1 MGDAATPLIVRR
13 SELASLGM
21 TAHRLYAMA
30 KNGELEQ
37 LAPGVYVRTG
47 AMDDTAAAWASI
59 ALRNPSATICLT
71 SALSMHDL
79 TDEIPAATDIA
90 LPRGDRTLTTRFTP
104 IHWHSFDRATF
115 AIGRNRHAITDDIDI
130 DIDIGIYSPER
141 TLIDAFR
148 LRHEIGA
155 ETANEALKRWLRQRD
170 STPSELMAMARSFP
184 KAEPGLRTALE
195 ILL

>member
-1 MGDAATPLIVRR
+1 MGDAETPLIVRR
-13 SELASLGM
+13 SELASIGM
-21 TAHRLYAMA
+21 TPHRLYVMS

-47 AMDDTAAAWASI
+47 AMDDTAATWASI
-59 ALRNPSATICLT
+59 ALRNPSATICLI

-79 TDEIPAATDIA
+79 TDEIPSSTDIA
-90 LPRGDRTLTTRFTP
+90 LPRGDRTLTTRFAP
-104 IHWHSFDRATF
+104 IHWHSFDKATF
-115 AIGRNRHAITDDIDI
+115 AIGRHRHAITDDIA
-130 DIDIGIYSPER
+130 IGIYSPER

-155 ETANEALKRWLRQRD
+155 EVANEALKRWIRQPD
-170 STPSELMAMARSFP
+170 STPSELMTMARSFP